1 MTANEW
7 CVRIRRAIQR
17 GGVASDDARLS
28 LRYIFSLLNTYRNTN
43 IKYATDFGK
52 EHTLLKYV
60 EQDYG
65 ATPLCE
71 VDKAENPL
79 YTWGCTVKK
88 VCKVPRFLS
97 LPMHRGITYVGVIDR
112 AMPFLYAEPT
122 DIRMKRNTKIGSM
135 FNYWYMRGDSLYVV
149 PSEALKNIEVIDIR
163 AVFADPSQVDDRIN
177 PDFDVEGYTIDYPM
191 LSTTEDEV
199 IRFILQELG
208 LTIQTPTDLQNNARD
223 DT

>member
-1 MTANEW
+1 MTTHEW
-7 CVRIRRAIQR
+7 CVRLRRAMER
-17 GGVASDDARLS
+17 GGVASDDDRMT
-28 LRYIFSLLNTYRNTN
+28 LRYVYSLLNTYRNTN

-52 EHTLLKYV
+52 ESTLLKYV

-65 ATPLCE
+65 VTPLCE

-79 YTWGCTVKK
+79 YKWGCTVKK

-97 LPMHRGITYVGVIDR
+97 LPMNRAITYVGIIDR
-112 AMPFLYAEPT
+112 AMPFMYAEPT
-122 DIRMKRNTKIGSM
+122 DIAVKRKTKIGAM
-135 FNYWYMRGDSLYVV
+135 FNYWYFRGNDVYVV
-149 PSEALKNIEVIDIR
+149 PSSNLENIEVIDIR
-163 AVFADPSQVDDRIN
+163 AVFADPSEVDDRIN

-199 IRFILQELG
+199 IRFAMQELG
-208 LTIQTPTDLQNNARD
+208 VTIQMPTDLQNNARD